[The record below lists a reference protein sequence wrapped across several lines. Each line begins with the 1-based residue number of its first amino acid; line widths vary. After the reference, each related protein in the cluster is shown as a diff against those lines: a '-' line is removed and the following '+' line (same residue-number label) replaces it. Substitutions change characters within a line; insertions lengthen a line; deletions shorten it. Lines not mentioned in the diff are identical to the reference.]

1 MRGGEPDILG
11 LGIGFTMGRGGGGEP
26 DFAKARGATVVY
38 ENRIRKEERKK
49 KNKIKKQGDC
59 TYMNPFCCISD

>member
-49 KNKIKKQGDC
+49 KQNKK
-59 TYMNPFCCISD
+59 TR